1 MSREPIS
8 NYWEAG
14 IEKREMGESQKQR
27 QILETHFLVKFE
39 RVSNSVNF
47 KTKQCIGE
55 DIAANL
61 FNFKR
66 KFMNGFLQ
74 SCSDSHTVTIDTQI
88 IERFSSAW
96 KCGIC
101 KKVCSTKKSTIT
113 HLIDVH
119 QMSKSKV
126 ENMAKYAK

>member
-1 MSREPIS
+1 M
-8 NYWEAG
+8 Y
-14 IEKREMGESQKQR
+14 
-27 QILETHFLVKFE
+27 FLLALGPVP
-39 RVSNSVNF
+39 
-47 KTKQCIGE
+47 
-55 DIAANL
+55 
-61 FNFKR
+61 
-66 KFMNGFLQ
+66 
-74 SCSDSHTVTIDTQI
+74 DSHTVTIDTQI

>member
-1 MSREPIS
+1 MKWHDTYIS
-8 NYWEAG
+8 TNISISISLYV
-14 IEKREMGESQKQR
+14 
-27 QILETHFLVKFE
+27 FLALGLVPD
-39 RVSNSVNF
+39 SN
-47 KTKQCIGE
+47 
-55 DIAANL
+55 
-61 FNFKR
+61 
-66 KFMNGFLQ
+66 
-74 SCSDSHTVTIDTQI
+74 TVTIDTQI